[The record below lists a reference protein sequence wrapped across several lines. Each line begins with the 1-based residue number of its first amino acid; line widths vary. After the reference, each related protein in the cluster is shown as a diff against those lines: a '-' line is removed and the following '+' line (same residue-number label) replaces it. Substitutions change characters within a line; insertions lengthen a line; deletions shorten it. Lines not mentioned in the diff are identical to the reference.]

1 MWRGL
6 SSCYKICGTYYF
18 THDWILQ
25 VERARRAIRV
35 FVLMR
40 RLSLM
45 ISGESDTQ
53 LPLVSDQQC
62 IRVSDVLDLSTLIS
76 SSKGKTYSLALIF
89 LKDNADLIACTVVMR
104 DGSRMRRFLVIDP
117 IQLILVEPDARRL
130 GWGVAKFVGF
140 LQVN

>member
-1 MWRGL
+1 M
-6 SSCYKICGTYYF
+6 
-18 THDWILQ
+18 
-25 VERARRAIRV
+25 ERARRAIRV

-62 IRVSDVLDLSTLIS
+62 IRVSDVLDLSKLIS

-89 LKDNADLIACTVVMR
+89 LKITRTLLPVPLSCETA
-104 DGSRMRRFLVIDP
+104 
-117 IQLILVEPDARRL
+117 VECVDSL
-130 GWGVAKFVGF
+130 
-140 LQVN
+140 